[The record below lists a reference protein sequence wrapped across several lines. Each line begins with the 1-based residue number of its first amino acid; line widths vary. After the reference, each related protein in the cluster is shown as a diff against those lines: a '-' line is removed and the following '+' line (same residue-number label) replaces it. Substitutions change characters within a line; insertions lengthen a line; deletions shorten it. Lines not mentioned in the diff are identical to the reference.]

1 MTRNSSEL
9 KIISTKDGSKSIQSD
24 EYNSSYH
31 SHFGAI
37 TESKHVFIENGLKY
51 RSRNKKN
58 IKVLELGFGSGLNAL
73 LVWDYIIKRQDLHVD
88 YYSIEKK
95 PIPSFIYDKLEYDTL
110 LHDLAEQP
118 TYKIH
123 SLPWNSEVRLE
134 KNFTI
139 KKIQADF
146 LETDLETGYD
156 LIFFDAFAPD
166 SQPELW
172 TLAVFSKLY
181 NSLLPGGILVT
192 YCAKGYVK
200 RNMKSAGFTIQA
212 LPGPPGKRE
221 ITRAEK
227 IEA

>member
-9 KIISTKDGSKSIQSD
+9 KIISTKDGSKSIQSN

-51 RSRNKKN
+51 KSRNKKN

-73 LVWDYIIKRQDLHVD
+73 LVWDYIIKHQDLLVD

-95 PIPSFIYDKLEYDTL
+95 PIPAFIYEELGYDTL
-110 LHDLAEQP
+110 LHQLTEQP
-118 TYKIH
+118 TRKIH

-166 SQPELW
+166 CQPELW
-172 TLAVFSKLY
+172 TLHVFSKLY
-181 NSLLPGGILVT
+181 NSLLPEGILVT

-200 RNMKSAGFTIQA
+200 RNMKSAGFSIQA

-227 IEA
+227 IQA